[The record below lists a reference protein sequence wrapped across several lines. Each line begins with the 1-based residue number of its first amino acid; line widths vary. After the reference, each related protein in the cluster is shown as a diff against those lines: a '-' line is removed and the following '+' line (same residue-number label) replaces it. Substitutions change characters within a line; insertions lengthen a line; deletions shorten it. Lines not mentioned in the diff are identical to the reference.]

1 MFDFSSYFSNTAFIT
16 SKGEL
21 YTYKNVSILSEEL
34 GKYIQPHSLIFILC
48 SNTIGSVLGYLSSF
62 KVNAVPLLLS
72 KEIDKSL
79 LSEFIRKYSP
89 TYLWLPDEMAH
100 EYCDKEFIFSSHGY
114 SLMRFGKKDVDL
126 PDNLALLLTTS
137 GSTGSP
143 KLVRLSKENILE
155 NAKSIAQYLDI
166 DQNERAITSLPMHYS
181 YGLSVI
187 NSHLISGATILLTE
201 DSYIQRDFWVFA
213 REQRVTSFSGVP
225 FTYEILK
232 KMKFWNRNL
241 PTLRTLTQ
249 AGGKLSN
256 ELIEYFAK
264 NDKLRDVNFYVM
276 YGQTEATARMSYLPC
291 QYTIEKIGSI
301 GQAIP
306 GGKFE
311 IWTDM
316 VIVEESNIIG
326 ELVYKGKNV
335 SLGYAEC
342 FNDLLRGD
350 DNKGTLYTG
359 DLVYKDNDGFYYIA
373 GRKKRFLK
381 LFGNRISLDYT
392 EDLLKKQFNIDVA
405 CVGTD
410 DKMIIYTTDLEQKD
424 NIINFLVVTLKL
436 NRIVFETRYLKNIPR
451 SETGKVLYAELP
463 IK

>member
-1 MFDFSSYFSNTAFIT
+1 M
-16 SKGEL
+16 
-21 YTYKNVSILSEEL
+21 
-34 GKYIQPHSLIFILC
+34 
-48 SNTIGSVLGYLSSF
+48 
-62 KVNAVPLLLS
+62 
-72 KEIDKSL
+72 
-79 LSEFIRKYSP
+79 
-89 TYLWLPDEMAH
+89 
-100 EYCDKEFIFSSHGY
+100 
-114 SLMRFGKKDVDL
+114 
-126 PDNLALLLTTS
+126 
-137 GSTGSP
+137 
-143 KLVRLSKENILE
+143 VRLSKENILE

-264 NDKLRDVNFYVM
+264 NAKLRDVNFYVM

>member
-264 NDKLRDVNFYVM
+264 NAKLRDVN
-276 YGQTEATARMSYLPC
+276 
-291 QYTIEKIGSI
+291 
-301 GQAIP
+301 
-306 GGKFE
+306 
-311 IWTDM
+311 
-316 VIVEESNIIG
+316 
-326 ELVYKGKNV
+326 
-335 SLGYAEC
+335 
-342 FNDLLRGD
+342 
-350 DNKGTLYTG
+350 
-359 DLVYKDNDGFYYIA
+359 
-373 GRKKRFLK
+373 
-381 LFGNRISLDYT
+381 LDT
-392 EDLLKKQFNIDVA
+392 
-405 CVGTD
+405 
-410 DKMIIYTTDLEQKD
+410 
-424 NIINFLVVTLKL
+424 
-436 NRIVFETRYLKNIPR
+436 
-451 SETGKVLYAELP
+451 
-463 IK
+463 

>member
-1 MFDFSSYFSNTAFIT
+1 M
-16 SKGEL
+16 
-21 YTYKNVSILSEEL
+21 
-34 GKYIQPHSLIFILC
+34 
-48 SNTIGSVLGYLSSF
+48 
-62 KVNAVPLLLS
+62 
-72 KEIDKSL
+72 
-79 LSEFIRKYSP
+79 
-89 TYLWLPDEMAH
+89 
-100 EYCDKEFIFSSHGY
+100 
-114 SLMRFGKKDVDL
+114 
-126 PDNLALLLTTS
+126 
-137 GSTGSP
+137 
-143 KLVRLSKENILE
+143 
-155 NAKSIAQYLDI
+155 
-166 DQNERAITSLPMHYS
+166 
-181 YGLSVI
+181 
-187 NSHLISGATILLTE
+187 
-201 DSYIQRDFWVFA
+201 
-213 REQRVTSFSGVP
+213 
-225 FTYEILK
+225 
-232 KMKFWNRNL
+232 
-241 PTLRTLTQ
+241 TQ

-264 NDKLRDVNFYVM
+264 NAKLRDVNFYVM

-381 LFGNRISLDYT
+381 LFGN
-392 EDLLKKQFNIDVA
+392 IDVA

>member
-264 NDKLRDVNFYVM
+264 NAKLRDVNFYVM

-381 LFGNRISLDYT
+381 LFGNLNS
-392 EDLLKKQFNIDVA
+392 A
-405 CVGTD
+405 
-410 DKMIIYTTDLEQKD
+410 
-424 NIINFLVVTLKL
+424 TL
-436 NRIVFETRYLKNIPR
+436 
-451 SETGKVLYAELP
+451 
-463 IK
+463 

>member
-1 MFDFSSYFSNTAFIT
+1 MSPQ
-16 SKGEL
+16 
-21 YTYKNVSILSEEL
+21 NV
-34 GKYIQPHSLIFILC
+34 
-48 SNTIGSVLGYLSSF
+48 
-62 KVNAVPLLLS
+62 
-72 KEIDKSL
+72 
-79 LSEFIRKYSP
+79 
-89 TYLWLPDEMAH
+89 
-100 EYCDKEFIFSSHGY
+100 
-114 SLMRFGKKDVDL
+114 
-126 PDNLALLLTTS
+126 
-137 GSTGSP
+137 
-143 KLVRLSKENILE
+143 
-155 NAKSIAQYLDI
+155 
-166 DQNERAITSLPMHYS
+166 
-181 YGLSVI
+181 
-187 NSHLISGATILLTE
+187 
-201 DSYIQRDFWVFA
+201 
-213 REQRVTSFSGVP
+213 
-225 FTYEILK
+225 
-232 KMKFWNRNL
+232 
-241 PTLRTLTQ
+241 
-249 AGGKLSN
+249 SN

-264 NDKLRDVNFYVM
+264 NAKLRDVNFYVM